1 MKKYSIFRITLN
13 RNKSEIVYHERKR
26 NKMKDYIIKTPS
38 DFNLKETLECGQCFH
53 FNKIEENEYVLT
65 AYGHLLHVRQ
75 DDNSLVFYNTDEELY
90 NILWKRYFDIERDYS
105 KIKEELLAKDNKLSE
120 AISAMSGVRILNQ
133 EFFETLISFIISQNK
148 QIPHI
153 KKIVA
158 GISEKYGTYMG
169 EVKGI
174 PMYAFPDVK
183 QLKAATVEE
192 LKELKTGFRA
202 PYIYDAVGRVYDG
215 SINYEE
221 LVKMDSYAGIEKM
234 SEIKGVGN
242 KVASCVSLFAL
253 GKRDSFPIDVWIKR
267 IMEYLYFDGHD
278 TSKDTIAK
286 LAREHFG
293 ELGGYAQQ
301 YLFYYGK
308 TVKMGIYSSKK

>member
-1 MKKYSIFRITLN
+1 
-13 RNKSEIVYHERKR
+13 
-26 NKMKDYIIKTPS
+26 MKDYVINTPE

-53 FNKIEENEYVLT
+53 FNSIDENEYVLT
-65 AYGHLLHVRQ
+65 AYDNMLHIRQ
-75 DDNSLVFYNTDEELY
+75 DEKQLIFYNTDEEQY
-90 NILWKRYFDIERDYS
+90 QKLWKRYFDLERDYGS
-105 KIKEELLAKDNKLSE
+105 IKRELLKKDDKLEE
-120 AISAMSGVRILNQ
+120 AITAMSGVRILNQ

-158 GISEKYGTYMG
+158 DISERYGTYKG

-174 PMYAFPDVK
+174 PMYAFPEVS
-183 QLKAATVEE
+183 QLRRAGLED

-202 PYIYDAVGRVYDG
+202 PYIYDAVSRVYEG
-215 SINYEE
+215 SISYDE
-221 LVKMDSYAGIEKM
+221 LVKLDSAAGIEKM
-234 SEIKGVGN
+234 CEIKGVGN

-267 IMEYLYFDGHD
+267 IMEYLYFDGEEV
-278 TSKDTIAK
+278 SKDNIAR
-286 LAREHFG
+286 LAKERFG

-308 TVKMGIYSSKK
+308 TVKLGVTKKH

>member
-1 MKKYSIFRITLN
+1 
-13 RNKSEIVYHERKR
+13 
-26 NKMKDYIIKTPS
+26 MKDYVINTPE

-53 FNKIEENEYVLT
+53 FNSIDENEYVLT
-65 AYGHLLHVRQ
+65 AYDNMLHIRQ
-75 DDNSLVFYNTDEELY
+75 DEKQLIFYNTDEEQY
-90 NILWKRYFDIERDYS
+90 QKLWKRYFDLERDYGR
-105 KIKEELLAKDNKLSE
+105 IKRELLEKDDKLEE
-120 AISAMSGVRILNQ
+120 AITAMSGVRILNQ

-158 GISEKYGTYMG
+158 DISESYGTYKG

-174 PMYAFPDVK
+174 PMYAFPKVS
-183 QLKAATVEE
+183 QLRRAGLED

-202 PYIYDAVGRVYDG
+202 PYIYDAVSRVYEG
-215 SINYEE
+215 SISYDE
-221 LVKMDSYAGIEKM
+221 LVKLDSAAGIEKM
-234 SEIKGVGN
+234 CEIKGVGN

-267 IMEYLYFDGHD
+267 IMEYLYFDGEEV
-278 TSKDTIAK
+278 SKDNIAR
-286 LAREHFG
+286 LAKERFG

-308 TVKMGIYSSKK
+308 TVKLGVTKKH

>member
-1 MKKYSIFRITLN
+1 
-13 RNKSEIVYHERKR
+13 
-26 NKMKDYIIKTPS
+26 MKDYVINTPE

-53 FNKIEENEYVLT
+53 FNSIDENEYVLT
-65 AYGHLLHVRQ
+65 AYDNMLHIRQ
-75 DDNSLVFYNTDEELY
+75 DEKQLIFYNTDEEQY
-90 NILWKRYFDIERDYS
+90 QKLWKRYFDLERDYGS
-105 KIKEELLAKDNKLSE
+105 IKRELLEKDDKLEE
-120 AISAMSGVRILNQ
+120 AITAMSGVRILNQ

-158 GISEKYGTYMG
+158 DISESYGTYKG

-174 PMYAFPDVK
+174 PMYAFPKVS
-183 QLKAATVEE
+183 QLRRAGLED

-202 PYIYDAVGRVYDG
+202 PYIYDAVSRVYEG
-215 SINYEE
+215 SISYDE
-221 LVKMDSYAGIEKM
+221 LVKLDSAAGIEKM
-234 SEIKGVGN
+234 CEIKGVGN

-267 IMEYLYFDGHD
+267 IMEYLYFDGEEV
-278 TSKDTIAK
+278 SKDNIAR
-286 LAREHFG
+286 LAKERFG

-308 TVKMGIYSSKK
+308 TVKLGVTKKH

>member
-1 MKKYSIFRITLN
+1 
-13 RNKSEIVYHERKR
+13 
-26 NKMKDYIIKTPS
+26 MKDYIINTPS

-53 FNKIEENEYVLT
+53 FNMIDENEYVLT
-65 AYGHLLHVRQ
+65 AYGHMLHIRQ
-75 DDNSLVFYNTDEELY
+75 DDKNLIFYDTDDRTYNEL
-90 NILWKRYFDIERDYS
+90 WREYFDIDRNYAR
-105 KIKEELLAKDNKLSE
+105 IKEELLAKDDKLEE

-158 GISEKYGTYMG
+158 DISEKYGTYHG

-174 PMYAFPDVK
+174 TMYTFPDVNA
-183 QLKAATVEE
+183 LKAATVDD

-202 PYIYDAVGRVYDG
+202 PYIYDAVSRVYDK
-215 SINYEE
+215 SISYDE
-221 LVKMDSYAGIEKM
+221 LAAMESQAGIQKM
-234 SEIKGVGN
+234 CEIKGVGN

-267 IMEYLYFDGHD
+267 IMEYLYFDKVD
-278 TSKDTIAK
+278 TSKEVIAEF
-286 LAREHFG
+286 ARNQFG

-308 TVKMGIYSSKK
+308 TVKMGVVESKKHKK

>member
-1 MKKYSIFRITLN
+1 
-13 RNKSEIVYHERKR
+13 
-26 NKMKDYIIKTPS
+26 MKDYIINTPS

-53 FNKIEENEYVLT
+53 FNMIDENEYVLA
-65 AYGHLLHVRQ
+65 AYGHMLHIRQ
-75 DDNSLVFYNTDEELY
+75 DDKNLIFYDTDDRTYNEL
-90 NILWKRYFDIERDYS
+90 WREYFDIDRNYAR
-105 KIKEELLAKDNKLSE
+105 IKEELLAKDDKLEE
-120 AISAMSGVRILNQ
+120 AISVMSGVRILNQ

-158 GISEKYGTYMG
+158 DISEKYGTYQG

-174 PMYAFPDVK
+174 TMYTFPDVNA
-183 QLKAATVEE
+183 LKAATVDD

-202 PYIYDAVGRVYDG
+202 PYIYDAVSRVYDK
-215 SINYEE
+215 SISYDE
-221 LVKMDSYAGIEKM
+221 LAAMESQAGIQKM
-234 SEIKGVGN
+234 CEIKGVGN

-267 IMEYLYFDGHD
+267 IMEYLYFDKVD
-278 TSKDTIAK
+278 TSKEVIAEF
-286 LAREHFG
+286 ARNQFG

-308 TVKMGIYSSKK
+308 TVKMGVAESKKHKK

>member
-1 MKKYSIFRITLN
+1 
-13 RNKSEIVYHERKR
+13 
-26 NKMKDYIIKTPS
+26 MKDYVINTPE

-53 FNKIEENEYVLT
+53 FNSIDENEYVLT
-65 AYGHLLHVRQ
+65 AYDNMLHIRQ
-75 DDNSLVFYNTDEELY
+75 DEKQLIFYNTDEEQY
-90 NILWKRYFDIERDYS
+90 QKLWKRYFDLERDYGS
-105 KIKEELLAKDNKLSE
+105 IKRELLEKDDKLEE
-120 AISAMSGVRILNQ
+120 AITVMSGVRILNQ

-158 GISEKYGTYMG
+158 DISESYGTYKG

-174 PMYAFPDVK
+174 PMYAFPKVS
-183 QLKAATVEE
+183 QLRRAGLED

-202 PYIYDAVGRVYDG
+202 PYIYDAVSRVYEG
-215 SINYEE
+215 SISYDE
-221 LVKMDSYAGIEKM
+221 LVKLDSAAGIEKM
-234 SEIKGVGN
+234 CEIKGVGN

-267 IMEYLYFDGHD
+267 IMEYLYFDGEEV
-278 TSKDTIAK
+278 SKDNIAR
-286 LAREHFG
+286 LAKERFG

-308 TVKMGIYSSKK
+308 TVKLGVTKKH

>member
-1 MKKYSIFRITLN
+1 
-13 RNKSEIVYHERKR
+13 
-26 NKMKDYIIKTPS
+26 MKDYVINTPE

-53 FNKIEENEYVLT
+53 FNSIDENEYVLT
-65 AYGHLLHVRQ
+65 AYDNMLHIRQ
-75 DDNSLVFYNTDEELY
+75 DEKQLIFYNTDEEQY
-90 NILWKRYFDIERDYS
+90 QKLWKRYFDLERDYGS
-105 KIKEELLAKDNKLSE
+105 IKRELLEKDDKLEE
-120 AISAMSGVRILNQ
+120 AITAMSGVRILNQ

-158 GISEKYGTYMG
+158 DISESYGTYKG

-174 PMYAFPDVK
+174 AMYAFPKVS
-183 QLKAATVEE
+183 QLRRAGLED

-202 PYIYDAVGRVYDG
+202 PYIYDAVSRVYEG
-215 SINYEE
+215 SISYDE
-221 LVKMDSYAGIEKM
+221 LVKLDSAAGIEKM
-234 SEIKGVGN
+234 CEIKGVGN

-267 IMEYLYFDGHD
+267 IMEYLYFDGEEV
-278 TSKDTIAK
+278 SKDNIAR
-286 LAREHFG
+286 LAKERFG

-308 TVKMGIYSSKK
+308 TVKLGVTKKH

>member
-1 MKKYSIFRITLN
+1 
-13 RNKSEIVYHERKR
+13 
-26 NKMKDYIIKTPS
+26 MKDYVINTPE

-53 FNKIEENEYVLT
+53 FNSIDENEYVLT
-65 AYGHLLHVRQ
+65 AYDNMLHIRQ
-75 DDNSLVFYNTDEELY
+75 DEKQLIFYNTDEEQY
-90 NILWKRYFDIERDYS
+90 QKLWKRYFDLERDYGS
-105 KIKEELLAKDNKLSE
+105 IKRELLEKDDKLEE
-120 AISAMSGVRILNQ
+120 AITAMSGVRILNQ

-158 GISEKYGTYMG
+158 DISESYGTYKG

-174 PMYAFPDVK
+174 PMYAFPKVS
-183 QLKAATVEE
+183 QLRRAGLED

-202 PYIYDAVGRVYDG
+202 PYIYDAVSRVHEG
-215 SINYEE
+215 SISYDE
-221 LVKMDSYAGIEKM
+221 LVKLDSVAGIEKM
-234 SEIKGVGN
+234 CEIKGVGN

-267 IMEYLYFDGHD
+267 IMEYLYFDGEEV
-278 TSKDTIAK
+278 SKDNIAR
-286 LAREHFG
+286 LAKERFG

-308 TVKMGIYSSKK
+308 TVKLGVTKKH